1 VRVLKQEIN
10 SPTGFDNAEKHY
22 LIIGAGNIGFRH
34 FQGILKSRLNFRL
47 SVVDPDPSKFER
59 FQCEV
64 ENLGKKN
71 LNIMFFRNLD
81 FSSEYISVAIIA
93 TNSNVR
99 PSVMEH
105 LNRSHKVQSTIL
117 EKLITN
123 SIKDIDAMEEL
134 GFNQDTVSVNY
145 PRRIMNFYR
154 EIADNL
160 IINTNLN
167 FKVEGKKWNLISNT
181 PHFIDL
187 VEFLTGSELVKVSH
201 IELCGDIYETRPGF
215 IDTTGKIVC
224 DFSDNSKLELVSSA
238 EDPVSNS
245 GLVVWIKSTELTAEI
260 NEFEGRA
267 TGELLRKDIY
277 GKIQHQSDL
286 SGEIV
291 ETIDF
296 RGESNLTTYK
306 AAARSHRVYLAAL
319 EYFNRVKQIKDLDYN
334 KIT

>member
-1 VRVLKQEIN
+1 
-10 SPTGFDNAEKHY
+10 
-22 LIIGAGNIGFRH
+22 
-34 FQGILKSRLNFRL
+34 
-47 SVVDPDPSKFER
+47 
-59 FQCEV
+59 
-64 ENLGKKN
+64 
-71 LNIMFFRNLD
+71 
-81 FSSEYISVAIIA
+81 
-93 TNSNVR
+93 
-99 PSVMEH
+99 MEH